1 MSASDKEYE
10 ASREETP
17 SPRLQD
23 LLAEKDGLRELDGW
37 QVKNALFGLRRSLG
51 VFEGNSRRLLAVLG
65 QHGDARTTLEALETL
80 EFQNRAG
87 FEKYLDETDR
97 LLHNFLAA
105 AESLRDHMKAI
116 QKKHLPDL
124 SDDPDTA
131 EYRTRKSEVFDS
143 PAGSFV
149 RELRQHVLH
158 DRIPETGGYAIWG
171 SEPGDLTAS
180 IAIDRLKLQAGRQ
193 WSKKATRYMEDAGG
207 DILIH
212 EVAREFRD
220 QVVEFCD
227 WFDAALRRRNA
238 NALNEL
244 ETREAVVGEA
254 LKRALGSPVE
264 DPMDGPNG
272 PPSV

>member
-1 MSASDKEYE
+1 M
-10 ASREETP
+10 P
-17 SPRLQD
+17 SPRLRD
-23 LLAEKDGLRELDGW
+23 LLAEKDALRELDGW
-37 QVKNALFGLRRSLG
+37 QVKKALFGLRRSLG
-51 VFEGNSRRLLAVLG
+51 VFEGNSGRLVAFLG
-65 QHGDARTTLEALETL
+65 QHGDARTTHEALETL

-105 AESLRDHMKAI
+105 AESLRDHMQAI

-124 SDDPDTA
+124 PDDPDTS
-131 EYRTRKSEVFDS
+131 EYQARKSEVFDS

-158 DRIPETGGYAIWG
+158 ERIPETGGYAVWG
-171 SEPGDLTAS
+171 SEPGDLTAG
-180 IAIDRLKLQAGRQ
+180 IALDRSELQAARQ
-193 WSKKATRYMEDAGG
+193 WSKEATRYMRDAGG

-212 EVAREFRD
+212 EVAGEFRE
-220 QVVEFCD
+220 QVVELRE

-238 NALNEL
+238 DVLKEL
-244 ETREAVVGEA
+244 ETREAEVGEA
-254 LKRALGSPVE
+254 LKKAWGPPID

-272 PPSV
+272 PAPV